1 MEGVKGWEEESC
13 FRKNQEHSG
22 ENNAVWLA
30 IKPGFG
36 GECEIPGWRDPQGL
50 YLSGIESLV
59 RQRAMGSTEEEKEYD
74 LCFRKATMAAMGKEF
89 VRGTAWRL
97 AGRPGRRLM
106 Q

>member
-1 MEGVKGWEEESC
+1 MQYGWPSSLGLGESVRYQAGEIRRGYICQALRASLGKGQW
-13 FRKNQEHSG
+13 G
-22 ENNAVWLA
+22 A
-30 IKPGFG
+30 
-36 GECEIPGWRDPQGL
+36 
-50 YLSGIESLV
+50 
-59 RQRAMGSTEEEKEYD
+59 TEEEKEYD